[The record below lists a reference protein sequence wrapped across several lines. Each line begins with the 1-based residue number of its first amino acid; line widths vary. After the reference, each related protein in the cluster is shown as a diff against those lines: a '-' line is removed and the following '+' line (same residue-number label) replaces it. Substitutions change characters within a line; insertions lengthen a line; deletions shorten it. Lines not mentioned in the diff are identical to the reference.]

1 MSVPCD
7 YDQTNIRSGDG
18 LMLTSRNGIAFNAQI
33 TVRNDGSIGFVLD
46 EDVRILDKEAFD
58 ALTDGIEKHKAENVS
73 LRELMYERAHHY
85 ALQHMTEDE
94 LRIVATNFLE
104 QINKYREL
112 VSVMS
117 SEFAEM
123 GRCHETP
130 CGECPVLEEC
140 EREEA
145 LLQELG
151 LVMDDE

>member
-1 MSVPCD
+1 
-7 YDQTNIRSGDG
+7 
-18 LMLTSRNGIAFNAQI
+18 MLTSHNGMSFKAQI
-33 TVRNDGSIGFVLD
+33 NVRNDGSIGFALD
-46 EDVRILDKEAFD
+46 EDVRLLDKEALD
-58 ALTDGIEKHKAENVS
+58 ALTDGIEKLKEENRK
-73 LRELMYERAHHY
+73 LRELMYSRAHRF
-85 ALQHMTEDE
+85 ALQNMTEDE
-94 LRIVATNFLE
+94 LRIVATNLLE

-117 SEFAEM
+117 SEYAEM

-151 LVMDDE
+151 LVMDD

>member
-1 MSVPCD
+1 
-7 YDQTNIRSGDG
+7 
-18 LMLTSRNGIAFNAQI
+18 MLTSRNGVSFDARI

-58 ALTDGIEKHKAENVS
+58 ALTDGIEKLKEENRE
-73 LRELMYERAHHY
+73 LRELMYSRAHRF
-85 ALQHMTEDE
+85 ALQNMTEDE
-94 LRIVATNFLE
+94 LRIVATNLLE

-117 SEFAEM
+117 SEYAEM

-151 LVMDDE
+151 LVMDD

>member
-1 MSVPCD
+1 
-7 YDQTNIRSGDG
+7 
-18 LMLTSRNGIAFNAQI
+18 MLTSHNGMSFKAQI
-33 TVRNDGSIGFVLD
+33 TVRNDGNIGFVLD
-46 EDVRILDKEAFD
+46 EDVCILDKEAFD
-58 ALTDGIEKHKAENVS
+58 TMTDGIEKLKEENRE
-73 LRELMYERAHHY
+73 LRELMYSRAHRF
-85 ALQHMTEDE
+85 ALQNMTEDE
-94 LRIVATNFLE
+94 LRIVATNLLE

>member
-1 MSVPCD
+1 
-7 YDQTNIRSGDG
+7 
-18 LMLTSRNGIAFNAQI
+18 MLTSRNGVSFDAQI

-58 ALTDGIEKHKAENVS
+58 MMTDGIEKLKEENRE
-73 LRELMYERAHHY
+73 LRELMYSRAHRFV
-85 ALQHMTEDE
+85 LQNMTEDE
-94 LRIVATNFLE
+94 LRIVATKLLE

-123 GRCHETP
+123 SHCYETP

-151 LVMDDE
+151 LVMDD